1 MRLSSSLLLL
11 LTALTVPAHAARPA
25 THPGPG
31 FERFINAE
39 MAARK
44 IPGLSIGYSRDGIT
58 WAKGY
63 GYADLENKV
72 PARADSSYRLASVTK
87 PMTAVAV
94 LRLVEQGKIDLDE
107 EVQAYVPH
115 FPRKPYPVTV
125 RQLLGHLGGIN
136 TYVNPQAEQHFK
148 EHKDTRQSLAVFQDF
163 DLIAE
168 PGTRYRYTSYGY
180 NLLGAAIEG
189 ASGQTYADY
198 MKATVWAPLGMASTR
213 MDNPLDLV
221 PHRVRGYQLLDG
233 QLKHSEFIDISSRF
247 SAGGTRS
254 SVADMLRFGQGVSE
268 GRLLSPASM
277 AMMTTSMATKSGQLT
292 GYGMG
297 WEVRPLDGKF
307 VISHDG
313 VQPETSTHLF
323 VFPSRGL
330 SIAVAANLQRIDLT
344 AFARRLFEAV
354 TGEAWQLAVH
364 IRQPAYRPYYQTMQG
379 LYNEGRSLAEAGR
392 APLGTDSKAIADAFE
407 AINRS
412 AQAPTTA
419 GAPAAPAAQ
428 TAPDPAQL
436 RIAGSVMAQALVR
449 SGARLAGYSNS
460 GAITFLHDYIALYR
474 RDITIPA
481 EQRFTPAFEDA
492 VLALHADWQRTRR
505 ATLGSLDTPAAISTL
520 GRAMQSYRGAQAYP
534 DHTAQLREAAFRLLA
549 RGQQAGALQAAQLT
563 VEHYGD
569 TDAAQTLFGT
579 IAILTGKQALG
590 EEAWRKAIAIAPAG
604 SASATSLNSL
614 AYAVAA
620 GGGDAIPL
628 LLGATALHPGDANLR
643 DTLGEFYASAGAG
656 EKALLAYQQALALNP
671 QYPNANA
678 AKEIIRKLSQ
688 AR

>member
-1 MRLSSSLLLL
+1 MRLPSNLLLL
-11 LTALTVPAHAARPA
+11 LAALSLPALAAHP
-25 THPGPG
+25 TPPGPG
-31 FERFINAE
+31 FDRFVNAE

-44 IPGLSIGYSRDGIT
+44 IPGLSIGYSRDGVT

-87 PMTAVAV
+87 PMTAVAI
-94 LRLVEQGKIDLDE
+94 LRLAEQGKVDLDA
-107 EVQAYVPH
+107 EVQAYVPY

-136 TYVNPQAEQHFK
+136 AYVNPQAEQHFK
-148 EHKDTRQSLAVFQDF
+148 EHKDTRQSIAVFQDF
-163 DLIAE
+163 DLVAE

-180 NLLGAAIEG
+180 NLLGAVIEG
-189 ASGQTYADY
+189 ASGQSYADY
-198 MKATVWAPLGMASTR
+198 MRASVWAPLGMTATR
-213 MDNPLDLV
+213 MDNPLDLI

-233 QLKHSEFIDISSRF
+233 RLKHAEFIDISSRF

-254 SVADMLRFGQGVSE
+254 SVPDMLRFGQGVSA
-268 GRLLSPASM
+268 GRLLSPASVV
-277 AMMTTSMATKSGQLT
+277 MMTTSMTTKNGQST

-364 IRQPAYRPYYQTMQG
+364 IRQPAYRPYYETMQG
-379 LYNEGRSLAEAGR
+379 LYNEGRSHAEAGR
-392 APLGTDSKAIADAFE
+392 APLAVDRTVIDAAFA
-407 AINRS
+407 AINER
-412 AQAPTTA
+412 AYTQAPA
-419 GAPAAPAAQ
+419 GAPSATQ
-428 TAPDPAQL
+428 F
-436 RIAGSVMAQALVR
+436 RIAGSAMAQALAR
-449 SGARLAGYSNS
+449 SGARLDSYSNA
-460 GAITFLHDYIALYR
+460 GAIAFLHDYISLYR
-474 RDITIPA
+474 RDATIPP
-481 EQRFTPAFEDA
+481 EQRFTPAYEDA
-492 VLALHADWQRTRR
+492 VLALHADWQRTRS
-505 ATLGSLDTPAAISTL
+505 ATPRSLDTTAAIQAL
-520 GRAMQSYRGAQAYP
+520 RRAMQSYRSAQAYP

-549 RGQQAGALQAAQLT
+549 RGQQAGALQAAQLA

-569 TDAAQTLFGT
+569 TDAAQTLYGT

-590 EEAWRKAIAIAPAG
+590 EDAWRKAIAIAPAG
-604 SASATSLNSL
+604 NASSTSLNSL

-628 LLGATALHPGDANLR
+628 LQTAIAVHPGDANLH
-643 DTLGEFYASAGAG
+643 DTLAEFYASAGAG
-656 EKALLAYQQALALNP
+656 DKALLAYQQALTLNP
-671 QYPNANA
+671 HYPNANA
-678 AKEIIRKLSQ
+678 AKEIIRKLTQ
-688 AR
+688 ERYTK

>member
-1 MRLSSSLLLL
+1 MRLSSSSLLL
-11 LTALTVPAHAARPA
+11 LTALTLPAHAARPA

-31 FERFINAE
+31 FDRFINAE

-44 IPGLSIGYSRDGIT
+44 IPGLSIGYSRDGVT

-94 LRLVEQGKIDLDE
+94 LRLVEQGKIDLDA
-107 EVQAYVPH
+107 EVQAYVPY

-136 TYVNPQAEQHFK
+136 AYVNPQAEQHFK

-180 NLLGAAIEG
+180 NLLGAVIEG
-189 ASGQTYADY
+189 ASGQSYAEY
-198 MKATVWAPLGMASTR
+198 MKATVWAPLGMTSTR
-213 MDNPLDLV
+213 MDTPLDLV

-254 SVADMLRFGQGVSE
+254 SVADMLRFGQGVSD

-297 WEVRPLDGKF
+297 WEVRPLDGKY

-364 IRQPAYRPYYQTMQG
+364 IRQPAYRPYFQTMQG

-392 APLGTDSKAIADAFE
+392 APLGTDRTAIAAAFE
-407 AINRS
+407 AINGS
-412 AQAPTTA
+412 AQAP
-419 GAPAAPAAQ
+419 AAPS
-428 TAPDPAQL
+428 APGAAQL
-436 RIAGSVMAQALVR
+436 RIAGSVMAQALAR

-460 GAITFLHDYIALYR
+460 GAIAFFHDYIALYR
-474 RDITIPA
+474 RDITIPP
-481 EQRFTPAFEDA
+481 EQRFTSAFEEA

-505 ATLGSLDTPAAISTL
+505 ATLGSLDTPAAISAL

-549 RGQQAGALQAAQLT
+549 RDQQAGALQAAQLT

-569 TDAAQTLFGT
+569 ADAAQTLYGT

-590 EEAWRKAIAIAPAG
+590 QEAWRKAIAIAPAG
-604 SASATSLNSL
+604 SASASSLNSL

-628 LLGATALHPGDANLR
+628 LLSATALHPNDANLR

-656 EKALLAYQQALALNP
+656 EKALLAYQQALTLNP